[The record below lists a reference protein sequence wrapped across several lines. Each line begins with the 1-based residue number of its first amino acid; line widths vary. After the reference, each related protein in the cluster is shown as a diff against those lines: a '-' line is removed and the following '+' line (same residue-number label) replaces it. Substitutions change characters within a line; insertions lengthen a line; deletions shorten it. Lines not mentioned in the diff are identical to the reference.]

1 MSLMEVNRGTG
12 GLAVSALEFRYR
24 PAIITNAGKG
34 GGGGGGGEG
43 GGGVGWVGSLALRWI
58 SIPSRED

>member
-24 PAIITNAGKG
+24 PAIITSAGKG
-34 GGGGGGGEG
+34 GGGG
-43 GGGVGWVGSLALRWI
+43 GGGVGWVGSLALR
-58 SIPSRED
+58 